1 MLLPW
6 MDPNKFKEVPV
17 WLFHGKGVE
26 TLDYGCAV
34 DAFERAQAV
43 RANLKF
49 TTLGNEPYGGK
60 TRAIAFSY
68 AGDDPSKGYVT
79 QYASDKCDRAPN
91 VWDWLFKQRKRN

>member
-1 MLLPW
+1 
-6 MDPNKFKEVPV
+6 MDPNKFKEDPV

-49 TTLGNEPYGGK
+49 PTLGNEPYGGK